1 MKGKWLDHTVQDR
14 SRLDAAGLLVF
25 ALALAA
31 CTHDPAVPRSGSGPP
46 PELGRW
52 VTASGNLEVE
62 IAPCGDRLCG
72 TVVRVLANRSMSKP
86 GETMAPVDALQTQLG
101 KGTDRSPLGM
111 QILTDFTPS
120 GDGEWEGHIYNRED
134 GKTYSCFMELLE
146 PNQLKVRPYKYVH
159 LFGKTQV
166 WHRVAEA
173 ANGP

>member
-1 MKGKWLDHTVQDR
+1 MKGKWLDDTVEDP
-14 SRLDAAGLLVF
+14 SRFGGAGLLVF

-31 CTHDPAVPRSGSGPP
+31 CTHDPAVPRSDSGLP

-86 GETMAPVDALQTQLG
+86 GEAMAPVE
-101 KGTDRSPLGM
+101 DRSPLGM
-111 QILTDFTPS
+111 KILIDFTPS
-120 GDGEWEGHIYNRED
+120 GGGEWEGHIYNRED
-134 GKTYSCFMELLE
+134 GKTYHCFMELLE
-146 PNQLKVRPYKYVH
+146 PNQLKVRAYKCVH